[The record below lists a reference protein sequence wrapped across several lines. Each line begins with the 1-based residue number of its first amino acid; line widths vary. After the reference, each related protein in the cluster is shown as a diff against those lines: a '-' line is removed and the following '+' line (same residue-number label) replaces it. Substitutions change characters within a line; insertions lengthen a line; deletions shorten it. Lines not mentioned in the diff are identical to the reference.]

1 VLRPGGLLIAPNFV
15 EHKGTL
21 GSRIWSG
28 ILVLAGVRFEHQWAA
43 QEYLDFLADN
53 GWHVSFCK
61 EMAARI
67 AMMYTECER
76 K

>member
-1 VLRPGGLLIAPNFV
+1 MSVRNKSKRLLI
-15 EHKGTL
+15 
-21 GSRIWSG
+21 IG
-28 ILVLAGVRFEHQWAA
+28 ILVLAGVRFEHQWSA

-53 GWHVSFCK
+53 GWHVSFSK